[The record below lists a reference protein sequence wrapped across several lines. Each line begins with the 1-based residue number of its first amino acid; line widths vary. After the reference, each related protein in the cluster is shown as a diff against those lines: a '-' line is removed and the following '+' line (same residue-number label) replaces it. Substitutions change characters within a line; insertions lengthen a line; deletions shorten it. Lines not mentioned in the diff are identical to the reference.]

1 MMYFSALNEKL
12 ACYKECE
19 SFGGGLNFTGSCYKR
34 GLSNS
39 DVTADDF
46 GKKLVWEGGL
56 DALHFF
62 FGLLKKDIRTFN
74 FRSNGTP
81 DRSF

>member
-19 SFGGGLNFTGSCYKR
+19 SFGGGGLNFTGSCYKR

-46 GKKLVWEGGL
+46 GKKLAWEG
-56 DALHFF
+56 A
-62 FGLLKKDIRTFN
+62 
-74 FRSNGTP
+74 
-81 DRSF
+81 